1 MRHKKI
7 IFSLILSVLFTYIF
21 LEQTKMTSQFEL
33 KNVTTDHASELKILN
48 TRLQAVLTLKNNA
61 DHRIRSQKR
70 EMDDCKSQLS
80 KLNNELRQLRRK
92 VKTEVSNTTVEKN
105 VNRETTGQPDVNIDS
120 KGNKLPYPAQGYYY
134 YTVRSISQ
142 ISAPIRSGPA
152 ITSTVIKNVPP
163 GSLIYVLHRDSKYLF
178 GTGAASRYWKVYF
191 NGIEGY
197 ISKSLLDISTVTSF

>member
-48 TRLQAVLTLKNNA
+48 TRLQAVLTRKNNA
-61 DHRIRSQKR
+61 DHQIRSQKR